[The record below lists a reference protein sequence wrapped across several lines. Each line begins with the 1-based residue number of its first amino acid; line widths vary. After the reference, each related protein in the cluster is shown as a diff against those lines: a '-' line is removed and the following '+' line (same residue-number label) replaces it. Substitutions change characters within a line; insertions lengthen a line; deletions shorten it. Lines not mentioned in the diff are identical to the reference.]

1 MKRIVPIIIYVISS
15 IILYSCTK
23 NDDNDNM
30 NSQDGNRYYIKYEVS
45 STSKDPGGVL
55 ASGRN
60 FDQTYT
66 FTTEKGTET
75 IKKSGSYIYSWEGTY
90 GPFKKGDKVSLS
102 VSSARVNH
110 AIISASR
117 NQEPFV
123 IKAEKNTENK
133 EISLSYTIDF

>member
-1 MKRIVPIIIYVISS
+1 M
-15 IILYSCTK
+15 
-23 NDDNDNM
+23 
-30 NSQDGNRYYIKYEVS
+30 
-45 STSKDPGGVL
+45 L

-90 GPFKKGDKVSLS
+90 GPFKKGDKVSLL

-123 IKAEKNTENK
+123 IKAEKHTENK

>member
-1 MKRIVPIIIYVISS
+1 MKRIIPIIICAIT
-15 IILYSCTK
+15 IILLLSCTK
-23 NDDNDNM
+23 NDDNDEII
-30 NSQDGNRYYIKYEVS
+30 SQDGNRYYIKYEVS

-55 ASGRN
+55 AGGRN

-75 IKKSGSYIYSWEGTY
+75 VKKSGSYIYSWEGTY
-90 GPFKKGDKVSLS
+90 GPFEKGAKVSLV

-110 AIISASR
+110 AKISASR

-123 IKAEKNTENK
+123 IKQEKDTENNG
-133 EISLSYTIDF
+133 ISLSYTIDF

>member
-1 MKRIVPIIIYVISS
+1 MKRIVPIIISVISC

-23 NDDNDNM
+23 NDDNDDM
-30 NSQDGNRYYIKYEVS
+30 NSQDENRYYIRYEVS

-75 IKKSGSYIYSWEGTY
+75 VKKSGSYVYSWEGTY
-90 GPFKKGDKVSLS
+90 GPFKKGTKVSLV
-102 VSSARVNH
+102 VSSARINH
-110 AIISASR
+110 AKISASR

-123 IKAEKNTENK
+123 IKQEENVENR
-133 EISLSYTIDF
+133 EISLSYTIDL